1 VAQSRLL
8 PSCQSTT
15 TKTRTEERVQFHV
28 CRFFFLLV
36 YFSLTFVHDLV
47 IIAIIIMIHYYSF
60 PTYVSIVI
68 SYFYLSDAW
77 VGRDSTLKLVTLAD
91 RTAACEHLDP
101 LSHLQ
106 PWWEI

>member
-1 VAQSRLL
+1 MAQSRLL
-8 PSCQSTT
+8 PSCQNTT

-28 CRFFFLLV
+28 CRIFWGG

-47 IIAIIIMIHYYSF
+47 IIAIIIIIIHYYTF
-60 PTYVSIVI
+60 PTYVSIII